1 MWKRM
6 LVLGVVLFA
15 ALGGG
20 AWYARSSVSSKVALQ
35 TQPVTRAPLVIGVSA
50 TGTLEPEEVIDV
62 GAQVGG
68 QILTFGTGTDGKT
81 IDYGSPVGPGTVL
94 ARIDDTLYRAK
105 ADQSRAQVRAA
116 EQQLVQAKAKADQAR
131 AGVDQA
137 VANTLRAAADL
148 QQASAKSAQTTKDWE
163 RAKALDASGTSASAD
178 YDAAQSAY
186 EANKAAVGV
195 ASATLAQM
203 KAAETNSRAVVA
215 DADAAVGSAEAAVA
229 TAKAVLAQDEA
240 NLGYCTIA
248 STVDGTIIDRRV
260 TIGQTVQSSFNTP
273 SLFLIARDLRRMK
286 VWASVNEADIG
297 RLKVGQTAKFTVDS
311 FPGETFTG
319 TVSRIRLN
327 ATNTQ
332 NVVVYTVEVSVE
344 NPDRRLLPYM
354 TANLRFEVDRRDS
367 VLRVDNAA
375 LRYQPS
381 ADVIAPGAK
390 APAGDTQPGTGVV
403 WVQDGTK
410 VRPVAL
416 TLGLTD
422 GTSTEVTGGE
432 LSADDRVVVGETR
445 GTAAQSEAGNPFATK
460 VSTKA
465 K

>member
-1 MWKRM
+1 MWKRLLM
-6 LVLGVVLFA
+6 IGLVLVA
-15 ALGGG
+15 AVGGG
-20 AWYARSSVSSKVALQ
+20 AWYLRASAGSKAEFQ
-35 TQPVTRAPLVIGVSA
+35 TQPVSRAPLVVGVSA

-68 QILTFGTGTDGKT
+68 QILTFGTGTDGKV
-81 IDYGSPVGPGTVL
+81 IDYGSPVAPGTVL
-94 ARIDDTLYRAK
+94 ARIDDTLYKAK
-105 ADQSRAQVRAA
+105 AAQSQAQVRSA
-116 EQQLVQAKAKADQAR
+116 EKQLEQAKAKADQAR

-137 VANTLRAAADL
+137 KANTLRATADL
-148 QQASAKSAQTTKDWE
+148 QQASAKADQTTKDWE
-163 RAKALDASGTSASAD
+163 RAQALDGTGVSASAD
-178 YDAAQSAY
+178 YDAAKSAY

-195 ASATLAQM
+195 AEATLAQM
-203 KAAETNSRAVVA
+203 RAAEVNAVAVLA
-215 DADAAVGSAEAAVA
+215 DASAAVGIADAAVA

-273 SLFLIARDLRRMK
+273 SLFLIAKDLRRME

-297 RLKVGQTAKFTVDS
+297 RIKLGQAAHFTVDA

-332 NVVVYTVEVSVE
+332 NVVVYTVEVTVE
-344 NPDRRLLPYM
+344 NPNRRLLPYM
-354 TANLRFEVDRRDS
+354 TANIQFEVDRHDN
-367 VLRVDNAA
+367 VLRVPNAA
-375 LRYQPS
+375 LRYQPP
-381 ADVIAPGAK
+381 ANLVAPGAK
-390 APAGDTQPGTGVV
+390 SPADTQPGTGVV
-403 WVQDGTK
+403 WVRDGNK
-410 VRPVAL
+410 VRPITL
-416 TLGLTD
+416 NLGLTD
-422 GTSTEVTGGE
+422 GTYTEVTGGE
-432 LSADDRVVVGETR
+432 LSPDAKVVVGESR
-445 GTAAQSEAGNPFATK
+445 GTAAQPEAENPFATK

>member
-6 LVLGVVLFA
+6 LVLG
-15 ALGGG
+15 ALVGAMVGGA
-20 AWYARSSVSSKVALQ
+20 AWYARASAGAKVSFQAQS
-35 TQPVTRAPLVIGVSA
+35 VTRAPIVVGVSA
-50 TGTLEPEEVIDV
+50 TGTLEPQEVMDV

-68 QILTFGTGTDGKT
+68 QILTFGTGTDGKA
-81 IDYGSPVGPGTVL
+81 IDYGSPVAPGTVL

-105 ADQSRAQVRAA
+105 AEQSRAQVRAA
-116 EQQLVQAKAKADQAR
+116 ESQLVQAKAKADQAR

-137 VANTLRAAADL
+137 VANTIRASADL

-163 RAKALDASGTSASAD
+163 RAKALDGSGISAQSD
-178 YDAAQSAY
+178 FDAAQSAY
-186 EANKAAVGV
+186 EANRAEVAV
-195 ASATLAQM
+195 AEATLAQM
-203 KAAETNSRAVVA
+203 KAAETNARAVVA
-215 DADAAVGSAEAAVA
+215 DADAAVGTADAAVA

-248 STVDGTIIDRRV
+248 SPVEGTIIDRRV

-273 SLFLIARDLRRMK
+273 SLFLIARDLRRMT

-297 RLKVGQTAKFTVDS
+297 RIKIGQTAKFTVDS

-319 TVSRIRLN
+319 TVSRVRLN

-332 NVVVYTVEVSVE
+332 NVVVYTVEVSVD

-354 TANLRFEVDRRDS
+354 TANIRFEVDRRDNA
-367 VLRVDNAA
+367 LRVPNAA

-381 ADVIAPGAK
+381 ADVIAPGTAV
-390 APAGDTQPGTGVV
+390 QPGASTV
-403 WVQDGTK
+403 WVQDGNK
-410 VRPVAL
+410 VRPVNV

-422 GTSTEVTGGE
+422 GTSTEVTGGD
-432 LSADDRVVVGETR
+432 LPADAKVVVGETR
-445 GTAAQSEAGNPFATK
+445 AAGAQSDAGNPFATK